1 MGMGTESGF
10 SPKRVYQGILVVM
23 EPFHASCVNL
33 RILVVV
39 LYYTTVLQDVT
50 PGKVWIKGTLYFAVL
65 FLTIANKKFN

>member
-1 MGMGTESGF
+1 MKGPCIDGNSLGLDW
-10 SPKRVYQGILVVM
+10 ID
-23 EPFHASCVNL
+23 VN
-33 RILVVV
+33 ILVVV